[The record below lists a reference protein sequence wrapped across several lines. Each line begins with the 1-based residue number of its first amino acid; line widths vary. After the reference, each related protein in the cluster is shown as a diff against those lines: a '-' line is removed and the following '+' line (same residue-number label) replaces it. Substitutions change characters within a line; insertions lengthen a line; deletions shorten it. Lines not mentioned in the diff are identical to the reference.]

1 MADYTL
7 RGTYTLPS
15 LGKIYGYDN
24 INPEVTLRSMTTVE
38 E

>member
-15 LGKIYGYDN
+15 LGKIYGFENFNNTSKRD
-24 INPEVTLRSMTTVE
+24 
-38 E
+38 